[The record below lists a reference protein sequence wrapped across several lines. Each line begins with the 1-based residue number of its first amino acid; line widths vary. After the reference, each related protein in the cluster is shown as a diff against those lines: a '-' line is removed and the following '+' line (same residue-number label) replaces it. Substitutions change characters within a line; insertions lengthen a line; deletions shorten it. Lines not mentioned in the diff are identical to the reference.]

1 MAQSNKAVLGP
12 VESSVRPAAWV
23 VRQGAKTY
31 YVSDAEFVRSSY
43 DTGSFSPLY
52 AQPQPPE
59 FTPEMVEAVYA
70 AWHGAGVDIAGGNWE
85 RFVGMLP
92 RA

>member
-1 MAQSNKAVLGP
+1 
-12 VESSVRPAAWV
+12 
-23 VRQGAKTY
+23 VRQGSRTY

-43 DTGSFSPLY
+43 DTGSFTPLY
-52 AQPQPPE
+52 AQPTEPD
-59 FTPEMVEAVYA
+59 FTAPMIEAIYA
-70 AWHGAGVDIAGGNWE
+70 AWHGAGVDIAGGNWA